1 MVTKA
6 PGWELKGLSTDDKPL
21 DAPNG
26 SVFIAVDTGD
36 VYMFDATGGK
46 WYKLRG

>member
-6 PGWELKGLSTDDKPL
+6 PGWELKGLFTDVKPL

-26 SVFIAVDTGD
+26 SVFIEMDTGN
-36 VYMFDATGGK
+36 VYMFDADEQA
-46 WYKLRG
+46 WYKL